1 MSAFTDSEHTTVK
14 ESGMRQTFAYA
25 VAVLALAAGLLTA
38 LASPALASEVTS
50 LSVSPSTTQAGGHPD
65 VTIRAAFTY
74 GNYATGERQ
83 GDARRIA
90 THLPTGV
97 IGNPH
102 AIPTC
107 SLLAFSLGECPPD
120 SQVGVAG
127 ANPLFFAIAPLYN
140 METKPDQAGLLAFK
154 LNVGGTQQYIEISG
168 RTDSDYGLDSIST
181 TIFHSFPIS
190 ELFVQLWG
198 VPADPSHD
206 RLRFIPPVAQD
217 CSLEAVLG
225 ETSCSPVAGAK
236 ATVPPEPY
244 LQNPTTCGISLTS
257 SLDVEFY
264 NHVTAS
270 ASSPWPATTGCD
282 QLAFNP
288 SLTVKPTTEE
298 GDTASGLDAD
308 LKVPQI
314 ANPYTPSPSEIRGV
328 TVTLPKGFSIN
339 PNAADGKKDC
349 SDADTAIGTL
359 HGATCPDFSKVGTLS
374 IDSSALPGP
383 IPGAIY
389 LGEPKPGDPYRLILA
404 ADGDGTHVKLA
415 GSAHADPQTGQI
427 EVSFKEL
434 PQSPLTEF
442 NMHFFGSER
451 GLLATPTQC
460 GTYPVESEFEPWDA
474 VLPNQSSTSFFHIGS
489 GPRGSACPN
498 GPRPFSPKLTAGTA
512 NPTAGRHTQFN
523 LELSREDGEQNLTG
537 LTVLTPLGFSGT
549 LAGIPYCPE
558 SALAQLASRS
568 GILEQAEPLCPL
580 ESQIGTAIA
589 GAGAGTHPLYTPG
602 KVYLAGPYKGA
613 PLSLEVV
620 IPAVS
625 GPYDLG
631 NVAVRA
637 AIKVDPV
644 TARVTTVSDPLP
656 QILGGIPLR
665 TRSIR
670 VELNRPEFALNPTN
684 CAPLATEAR
693 VTGSEGALTSPSA
706 HFQVGNCALLPFGP
720 KLDLKL
726 KGGTGRNAHPAL
738 SATLTAKPGEANI
751 ASSVVTMPHSIFL
764 DNAHINAPCTR
775 VQYAANACPA
785 SSVLGS
791 AKAESPLLAQP
802 LEGPVYLRS
811 NPEHELPDLVVALKG
826 QIDIELAARIDSVH
840 ERLRTSFETV
850 PDVPVSKFTLN
861 LLGGNRG
868 LLVTSENICKATQ
881 RAAVKMGAQNGKG
894 TTTAT
899 KLQTPCGSK
908 ARHKRQARKRKVG

>member
-1 MSAFTDSEHTTVK
+1 MIGRMGAERLKLGRSAASALLLLALI
-14 ESGMRQTFAYA
+14 G
-25 VAVLALAAGLLTA
+25 VLALAYASTA
-38 LASPALASEVTS
+38 DASITTFSIA
-50 LSVSPSTTQAGGHPD
+50 PSTTQAGGHPD
-65 VTIRAAFTY
+65 IQINSSWSPDTLTSIEGPA
-74 GNYATGERQ
+74 
-83 GDARRIA
+83 DARRVS

-97 IGNPH
+97 IGDPH
-102 AIPTC
+102 AIPIC
-107 SLLAFSLGECPPD
+107 SLAAFSTGECPAD
-120 SQVGVAG
+120 AQVGVFRFG
-127 ANPLFFAIAPLYN
+127 PVGYSAIYN
-140 METKPDQAGLLAFK
+140 LETKPGQAGLIAFK
-154 LNVGGTQQYIEISG
+154 VAAGGTTAFIELSA
-168 RTDSDYGLDSIST
+168 RTNSDYGLDSIST
-181 TIFHSFPIS
+181 TIWHFYALGEIK
-190 ELFVQLWG
+190 VTLWG
-198 VPADPSHD
+198 IPADASHD
-206 RLRFIPPVAQD
+206 AQRFIPPVIAD
-217 CSLEAVLG
+217 CEPFPQACPG
-225 ETSCSPVAGAK
+225 TTGAHSDL
-236 ATVPPEPY
+236 PPEPY
-244 LQNPTTCGISLTS
+244 LQNPTACGVPLS
-257 SLDVEFY
+257 SGLDVEY
-264 NHVTAS
+264 YSENLVHAD
-270 ASSPWPATTGCD
+270 SPWPATTGCD
-282 QLAFNP
+282 QLTFNP
-288 SLTVKPTTEE
+288 SLTVKPTTTA
-298 GDTASGLDAD
+298 GDAASGLDAD
-308 LKVPQI
+308 LKVPQVLN
-314 ANPYTPSPSEIRGV
+314 AFTPSPSEIRGA

-339 PNAADGKKDC
+339 PNAADGKAAC
-349 SDADTAIGTL
+349 SDAETAIGTL
-359 HGATCPDFSKVGTLS
+359 HGATCPEYSKVGTLS

-474 VLPNQSSTSFFHIGS
+474 VLPNQSSTSFFDVDT
-489 GPRGSACPN
+489 GPKGASCPN
-498 GPRPFSPKLTAGTA
+498 GARPFAPKLAAGTA
-512 NPTAGRHTQFN
+512 NPTAGRHTQFS

-589 GAGAGTHPLYTPG
+589 GAGAGNHPLYTPG

-656 QILGGIPLR
+656 QILEGIPLR

-693 VTGSEGALTSPSA
+693 VTGSEGALASPSA
-706 HFQVGNCALLPFGP
+706 HFQVGNCSLLPFAP

-826 QIDIELAARIDSVH
+826 QIDVELAARIDSVH

-861 LLGGNRG
+861 LLGGNKG

-899 KLQTPCGSK
+899 RLQTPCGSK